1 MFDCDFKNVPIL
13 SNKNSYNNEDENYKP
28 KIETKTPQKEGEI
41 KHLPF

>member
-1 MFDCDFKNVPIL
+1 MFDCDFKNVPL
-13 SNKNSYNNEDENYKP
+13 SNKNSYNNENENYKP